1 MEQKKFDPNSIIGF
15 VLIFGILLWIMYQ
28 NQPDPAVIAAEK
40 AQKRWWFRKLK
51 LKIERQGGYR
61 SYSCCRYHWRCC
73 AMHRKA
79 RKFCLFRY
87 IAVSS
92 E

>member
-1 MEQKKFDPNSIIGF
+1 MEQKKFDPNSIMAFDIWD
-15 VLIFGILLWIMYQ
+15 IAWIMYQ

-40 AQKRWWFRKLK
+40 QKRWWFRKLK
-51 LKIERQGGYR
+51 LKLNDKVVTEATVAVATTGDAAI
-61 SYSCCRYHWRCC
+61 STI
-73 AMHRKA
+73 RKET

>member
-1 MEQKKFDPNSIIGF
+1 
-15 VLIFGILLWIMYQ
+15 MYQ

-40 AQKRWWFRKLK
+40 AQKRWWSKTKELNDK
-51 LKIERQGGYR
+51 VVEATVAVATTGDAVQLAQLEE
-61 SYSCCRYHWRCC
+61 
-73 AMHRKA
+73 
-79 RKFCLFRY
+79 FCLFRY